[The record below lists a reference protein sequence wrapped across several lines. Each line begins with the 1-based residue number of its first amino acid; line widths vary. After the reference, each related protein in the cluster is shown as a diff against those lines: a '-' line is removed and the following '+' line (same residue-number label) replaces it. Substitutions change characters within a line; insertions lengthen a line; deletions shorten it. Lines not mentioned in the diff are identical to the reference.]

1 MPLIEKRNEVKN
13 APRGG
18 KGDVAFEHLL
28 TPDEMGKSSSLTARL
43 TLPAGAAIGYHM
55 HSGDGELYY
64 ILSGEGLYVEN
75 GKAQTVRAGD
85 SLFCP
90 DGSSHSI
97 ENTGNT
103 ELTMIAV
110 VFNS

>member
-43 TLPAGAAIGYHM
+43 TLPAGTAIGYHM
-55 HSGDGELYY
+55 HSGAILYTLRRRSVRRERKGSDRSRRRFAL
-64 ILSGEGLYVEN
+64 LSRRFL
-75 GKAQTVRAGD
+75 
-85 SLFCP
+85 SF
-90 DGSSHSI
+90 S
-97 ENTGNT
+97 
-103 ELTMIAV
+103 
-110 VFNS
+110 

>member
-55 HSGDGELYY
+55 HSGDASY
-64 ILSGEGLYVEN
+64 IIYSPAKVCTSRTERLRPF
-75 GKAQTVRAGD
+75 AQEIRSSVPTVPLILLKTLEIP
-85 SLFCP
+85 S
-90 DGSSHSI
+90 
-97 ENTGNT
+97 
-103 ELTMIAV
+103 
-110 VFNS
+110 